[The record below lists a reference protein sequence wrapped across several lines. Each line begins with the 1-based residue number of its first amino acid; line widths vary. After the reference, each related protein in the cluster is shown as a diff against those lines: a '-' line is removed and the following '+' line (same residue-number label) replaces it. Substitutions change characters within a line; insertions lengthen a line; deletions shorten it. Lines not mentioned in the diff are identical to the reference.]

1 MGKDFD
7 VVVVGGRCAG
17 SPLAALLVRAGLS
30 VALVEQATFP
40 RDTLSTHI
48 FESAALAF
56 LKRLGVL
63 SAVRAT
69 GAPIVNRV
77 DIRQEGFRAQ
87 VPAPQQPGDVGGAM
101 SVRRLRLDPILME
114 AAAAAGAEVWMG
126 AKVTALVRDR
136 GRVTGVRVARDGSE
150 QALEARLVVGA
161 DGRNSTVA
169 RLAGARKY
177 NLTPNERFAYW
188 SFFEG
193 ADPGPEPTVVF
204 HRWSGNLVLG
214 IPTDSGLYQVLAL
227 PGLSEL
233 PRFRQNLEESYL
245 EYVHRCDPVAHAL
258 SGARRVGKLFG
269 MLRWEGF
276 FREATGPGW
285 VLAGDAGHF
294 KDPAPGQ
301 GIQDAFRQVESLA
314 PAVIGA
320 INRSPSA
327 LDEALAGWARWRD
340 EDAGEHYW
348 LAADLG
354 KAGPAPAVLPE
365 IAQRLYERGKLDSFL
380 DLFNHRSAPSKVLTP
395 PRLAGATARLLTR
408 GGCDRRALMGEVG
421 ALVAEDVR
429 RKRLARHPHYVPLET
444 SVDAGLTEVDDND
457 AARSE
462 LSTSTL
468 EVFVCGVR
476 SRVLTAGPPDGAEAV
491 VFVHGNP
498 GPADDWRDL
507 LARAGEL
514 GRAIAPDMP
523 GYGRAGKPKDFSY
536 SVDGYAGYLA
546 ALLDQL
552 GITRVHIV
560 AHDFGGPWALAWA
573 ARHPGAVASATL
585 INTGVLID
593 YRWHRY
599 ARIWRTPVAG
609 EVFQATASRPAFRML
624 LGRENPRLTRDQIDR
639 IYDASRSWATKRAVL
654 KLYRATPADK
664 LADLA
669 AALRPLDRPALV
681 IWGTKDAYLPREQA
695 ERQRRTFPSAQVEL
709 LEGHGHWVMLEDPER
724 VASLVVPFLRQQ
736 LPGSATAARSH
747 ASPPPS
753 S

>member
-1 MGKDFD
+1 MGKEFD

-17 SPLAALLVRAGLS
+17 SPLATLLARAGLS
-30 VALVEQATFP
+30 VAVVEQATFP

-48 FESAALAF
+48 FEAAALAF

-77 DIRQEGFRAQ
+77 DIRQEGFRAR
-87 VPAPQQPGDVGGAM
+87 VPGPQQPGDVGGVM
-101 SVRRLRLDPILME
+101 SVRRLLLDPILME

-126 AKVTALVRDR
+126 AKVTALVRDG
-136 GRVTGVRVARDGSE
+136 GRVTGVRVARNGSQ
-150 QALEARLVVGA
+150 QALAARLVVGA
-161 DGRNSTVA
+161 DGRNSAVA

-193 ADPGPEPTVVF
+193 ADPGAEPAVIF
-204 HRWSGNLVLG
+204 HRWSGNFV
-214 IPTDSGLYQVLAL
+214 IAMPADSGLYQVLAL

-233 PRFRQNLEESYL
+233 PRFRRSLEESYL
-245 EYVHRCDPVAHAL
+245 EYVRRCDPVAHAL
-258 SGARRVGKLFG
+258 AGARRTGKLFG

-294 KDPAPGQ
+294 KDPSPGQ
-301 GIQDAFRQVESLA
+301 GIQDAFRQAEFLE
-314 PAVIGA
+314 PAILSA
-320 INRSPSA
+320 ISESPSA

-340 EDAGEHYW
+340 DDAGEHYW

-365 IAQRLYERGKLDSFL
+365 IAQRLHERGQLDSFI

-395 PRLAGATARLLTR
+395 PRLAGATARLLAR
-408 GGCDRRALMGEVG
+408 GGCDRRALLGEVG
-421 ALVAEDVR
+421 ALIAEDAR
-429 RKRLARHPHYVPLET
+429 RKRLARHPRYVPLET
-444 SVDAGLTEVDDND
+444 SADAGPTEVDGDD
-457 AARSE
+457 AGVSV
-462 LSTSTL
+462 STVEIS
-468 EVFVCGVR
+468 VGGVR
-476 SRVLTAGPPDGAEAV
+476 SPVLTAGPPDGAEAV

-507 LARAGEL
+507 LSRAGGL

-523 GYGRAGKPKDFSY
+523 GYGRAGKPKDFPY
-536 SVDGYAGYLA
+536 SVDGYAGHLA

-552 GITRVHIV
+552 GITRAHIV

-573 ARHPGAVASATL
+573 ARHPGALASVTL
-585 INTGVLID
+585 INTGVLTG
-593 YRWHRY
+593 YRWHHY
-599 ARIWRTPVAG
+599 ARIWRTPGLG

-654 KLYRATPADK
+654 KLYRATPAAT
-664 LADLA
+664 LAAPA

-681 IWGTKDAYLPREQA
+681 IWGTQDAYLPCEQA
-695 ERQRRTFPSAQVEL
+695 ERQRQAFPSAGVEL
-709 LEGHGHWVMLEDPER
+709 LNGHGHWVMLENPER
-724 VASLVVPFLRQQ
+724 VASLVIPFLRRQ
-736 LPGSATAARSH
+736 LQGLATATGPP
-747 ASPPPS
+747 ASPPPAS
-753 S
+753 